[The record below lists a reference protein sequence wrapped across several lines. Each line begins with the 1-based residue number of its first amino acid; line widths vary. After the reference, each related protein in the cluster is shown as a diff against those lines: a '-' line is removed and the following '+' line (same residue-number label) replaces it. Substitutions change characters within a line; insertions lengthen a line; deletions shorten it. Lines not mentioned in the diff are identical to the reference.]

1 MLPNTRGGWSWWEV
15 GGGGGGGGL
24 AVVDVSPGICG
35 LTLTLTLTL
44 TLIIT
49 LTLTLILGCLTW
61 HLSGGGNGRLQNV
74 PPQRNEAI
82 PLQRHPY
89 NRPFK

>member
-1 MLPNTRGGWSWWEV
+1 MLPNTRGGGRGGEV

-35 LTLTLTLTL
+35 LTLTL

-74 PPQRNEAI
+74 PPQRNEA
-82 PLQRHPY
+82 
-89 NRPFK
+89 